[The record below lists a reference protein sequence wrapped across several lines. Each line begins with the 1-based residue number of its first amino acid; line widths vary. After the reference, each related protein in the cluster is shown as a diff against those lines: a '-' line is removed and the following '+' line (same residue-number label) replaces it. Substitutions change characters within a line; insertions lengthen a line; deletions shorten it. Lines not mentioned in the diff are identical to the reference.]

1 MARLCCQVVE
11 RGEERAKAKEQD
23 GGVLL
28 VEEQVTVDSAQWGG
42 GGEKLALE
50 DLPLVRAPEN

>member
-1 MARLCCQVVE
+1 MVE
-11 RGEERAKAKEQD
+11 RGEDRAKAKEQD
-23 GGVLL
+23 GSVLL
-28 VEEQVTVDSAQWGG
+28 AEEQVTVDSAQWGG

>member
-23 GGVLL
+23 GAVLL
-28 VEEQVTVDSAQWGG
+28 AEEQVTVDSAQWG